1 MPQPQSIS
9 LSVQVQVPGGP
20 SVSLTT
26 DMETEAYD
34 SIKVTIPAAADK
46 KKVEIQPGGG
56 TQVKFLM
63 IYSDTYSDQ
72 IVFRVNAAGNP
83 AHKLDKPVILSGEGS
98 VGLLDSAPK
107 NLFISNPL
115 ADDIVVEAL
124 VGRAAT

>member
-46 KKVEIQPGGG
+46 KKVDIQPGGG

-63 IYSDTYSDQ
+63 IYSDTYSEQ
-72 IVFRVNAAGNP
+72 IEFRANVAANP
-83 AHKLDKPVILSGEGS
+83 AHKLDKPVVLSGEGS
-98 VGLLDSAPK
+98 VGLLDPAPK
-107 NLFISNPL
+107 SLFITNAL
-115 ADDIVVEAL
+115 AEDIVVEVL